1 MMFPCLN
8 DFIEN
13 QEMDIELIKSSISD
27 NLNSLKN
34 NFIKY
39 FLPDVDASR
48 FDWFQNP
55 FTASADTVHHLPVK
69 AQKEFTD
76 LSANTQLKMKFQK
89 QPLSTFWLD
98 IKLELP
104 LWQIWPLEFFCHL
117 LQRIHVNPR
126 FQLHQHRKIK
136 IVVH

>member
-1 MMFPCLN
+1 MFPCLN

-13 QEMDIELIKSSISD
+13 QVMDIDLIKSSISD

-34 NFIKY
+34 NFLKY
-39 FLPDVDASR
+39 FLLDVDASR

-55 FTASADTVHHLPVK
+55 FAASADIVQHLHAK

-76 LSANTQLKMKFQK
+76 LSTDTQLKMKFQN
-89 QPLSTFWLD
+89 QPLSSFWQD
-98 IKLELP
+98 IKSELP
-104 LWQIWPLEFFCHL
+104 LWQIWPLKFFCHL
-117 LQRIHVNPR
+117 LQRMHVNPC